1 MLGIIL
7 GVISVLLLSYAKKA
21 DSILK
26 TFKLLINSILSV
38 GTLVGL
44 LSGLLL
50 AASVVTFRMSIIS
63 VEVPFR

>member
-1 MLGIIL
+1 MLGITL

-44 LSGLLL
+44 YPDY
-50 AASVVTFRMSIIS
+50 F
-63 VEVPFR
+63 